1 MAKSTSLRRQIKRGK
16 AIIVFDNVVKQN
28 KVVFKK
34 GTPRSIWA
42 WSVKNKNTEEQD
54 RQNALITM
62 PILQSDILKST
73 KNHIFKY

>member
-1 MAKSTSLRRQIKRGK
+1 MQKNTSLRRQIKRGK

-28 KVVFKK
+28 KIVLKK
-34 GTPRSIWA
+34 GTPRSIWD

-54 RQNALITM
+54 RQNALITI

-73 KNHIFKY
+73 KKHIFKY